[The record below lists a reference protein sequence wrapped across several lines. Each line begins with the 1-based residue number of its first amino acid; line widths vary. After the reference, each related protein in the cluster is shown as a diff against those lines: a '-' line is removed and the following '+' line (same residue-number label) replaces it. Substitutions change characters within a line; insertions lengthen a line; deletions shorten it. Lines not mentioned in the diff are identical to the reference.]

1 MPRTIARSDALDLE
15 ENRKG
20 CNRRIML
27 LAPLVLAAC
36 GFEPVYA
43 PGGSGATLQN
53 RVAVDPPGS
62 QDSYLLVRE
71 LENRLG
77 RSDDPA
83 FALSMVI
90 NTSQAQLAIDREGDT
105 GRFNRIANVQYSLRN
120 LATGQILTSGKV
132 ENFVGYSATG
142 TTVETLAGE
151 QNSQERLM
159 NIMADQI
166 VDRLYAADL
175 SI

>member
-1 MPRTIARSDALDLE
+1 MLSL
-15 ENRKG
+15 
-20 CNRRIML
+20 NRRFFL
-27 LAPLVLAAC
+27 LAPLALAAC

-43 PGGSGATLQN
+43 PGGAGAVLQN

-77 RSDDPA
+77 RSNDPA
-83 FALSMVI
+83 FALSLVI
-90 NTSQAQLAIDREGDT
+90 STSEAQLAIDREGDT
-105 GRFNRIANVQYSLRN
+105 GRFNRLASVRYSLRN
-120 LATGQILTSGKV
+120 LANGQIVTSGMV

-159 NIMADQI
+159 TIIADQI
-166 VDRLYAADL
+166 VSRLYATEINA
-175 SI
+175 